1 MEEQG
6 TETVTVLP
14 AVPLC
19 TGWATGAEPSSPSIE
34 PVLTVVSVETV
45 VSGEEVVAA
54 AGEEVVAAAG
64 EEVVAAAGEEV
75 VAAAGEEVVA
85 SGVVEDGELVVEL
98 GTLKSLP
105 PEKLLVPLQATSDE
119 EQIAMKMI
127 GLVIFRSM
135 MSKPLSNG
143 DSAIYNQLQVRMGAC
158 RPGCRLIYLSHN
170 ILMKSIFKLKQY

>member
-45 VSGEEVVAA
+45 VS
-54 AGEEVVAAAG
+54 G